1 MQDSSSVNVSQR
13 VVSLSPS
20 TKKQL
25 VEVERLIIHGRYKD
39 VLIVIEEG
47 LKKKDISKKE
57 ELSFLIQKG
66 EVEFI
71 LGNSQES
78 LQLAELVLKESEGL
92 DDIFLR
98 LDALIVKV
106 VNYFWLGRFKE
117 ALEIA
122 EKCLEEI
129 PTAANLPIKKI
140 AKRKAQTLLYKAVIF
155 IQTGNYET
163 GFELAKEIMPIAEES
178 GNKNVISLSL
188 LMVGAVYFMLGEL
201 KNSEEYLEKGIE
213 IATELGNKFN
223 IANGYLFLALVYKQ
237 RRDYEQA
244 LDLHK
249 RAFVLAEEIGSTN
262 IHSSYNNMG
271 TIYRAMFQLD
281 KALECYQESLKH
293 AEMIRHIAYAN
304 IGEVYFL
311 KYELE
316 KAQEHYLK
324 SMKIAEEINSLGNLS
339 LTFYSLI
346 LISLELNQIPQAQKY
361 LERLEQISKVKG
373 YYYIASKHRF
383 ASILVLKA
391 SGDISDL
398 VQAAESLKMLL
409 VEEGL
414 PSILR
419 LDVLYTLLEIRIKEL
434 QISINENTLA
444 EVKKQTIRLEVE
456 AEEQNRQWLLAN
468 IYRLQ
473 SQLALIELDA
483 KKAIELLQKAKIIA
497 EETKIKI
504 LMKGIK
510 EDQEKIEQQLSM
522 WNDLQKQKAPISE
535 TVKLVS
541 LESSLK
547 SIKQETV
554 LEERDEQ
561 TGKLIEYRKLF
572 ALKI

>member
-20 TKKQL
+20 TKEQL
-25 VEVERLIIHGRYKD
+25 VEVERLIIHGKYKE

-47 LKKKDISKKE
+47 LKKNISKEE

-66 EVEFI
+66 EVEFN

-98 LDALIVKV
+98 LDALIVKIL
-106 VNYFWLGRFKE
+106 NYFWLGRFKE

-339 LTFYSLI
+339 LSVYSLI

-373 YYYIASKHRF
+373 YDYIASKHRF

-398 VQAAESLKMLL
+398 VQAAESLRMLL

-434 QISINENTLA
+434 QISTNENTLA

-456 AEEQNRQWLLAN
+456 AEEQNRRWLLAN

-483 KKAIELLQKAKIIA
+483 KKAIEFLQKAKIIA

-510 EDQEKIEQQLSM
+510 EDQEKIEQQLNM